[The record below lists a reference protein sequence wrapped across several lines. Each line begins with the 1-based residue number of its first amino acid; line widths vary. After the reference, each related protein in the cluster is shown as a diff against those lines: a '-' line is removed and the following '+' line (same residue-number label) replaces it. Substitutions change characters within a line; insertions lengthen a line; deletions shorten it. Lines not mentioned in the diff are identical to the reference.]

1 MTLPGEV
8 AVSDR
13 SAIRYVRLGYVALN
27 VADLDRS
34 ASFYEEMVG
43 LERVAA
49 PAGTALFRC
58 SDRHHDIA
66 LYQGEPGLKRFA
78 WEMES
83 EAALA
88 AVRASLEGAGTA
100 TRDIPAADLAA
111 LGVAA
116 GLRAVEPT
124 TGAAFE
130 FFLAAPAAAS
140 AYTPTHTRIERLG
153 HLVLASPVPDDTERF
168 MTDVLNFRVSDRVEG
183 VACFMRC
190 FPNPLH
196 HSFGVGRAGGGEAM
210 LQHVNFM
217 VTEIDDIGRALN
229 RFRRGEV
236 PIVFGPGR
244 HPTSESVFLYFL
256 DPDGLTVEYSYGM
269 EEFPETGDRAP
280 RRFPLAPE
288 SVDVWGGRAQRAFGQ
303 VGTIERGDG

>member
-1 MTLPGEV
+1 MSEL
-8 AVSDR
+8 

-34 ASFYEEMVG
+34 AAFYQAMVG
-43 LERVAA
+43 LERVDA
-49 PAGTALFRC
+49 PAGAALFRC

-83 EAALA
+83 GAALA
-88 AVRASLEGAGTA
+88 AVRASLHHAGVA
-100 TRDIPAADLAA
+100 TRDIPAEDLTA
-111 LGVAA
+111 LGLEA

-124 TGAAFE
+124 TGATFE
-130 FFLAAPAAAS
+130 FFLAAPAIAS
-140 AYTPTHTRIERLG
+140 AYAPTHTRIERLG
-153 HLVLASPVPDDTERF
+153 HLVLASPIPGDTERF
-168 MTDVLNFRVSDRVEG
+168 MTDVLNFRVSDRVQG

-196 HSFGVGRAGGGEAM
+196 HSFGVGQARGGEAM

-229 RFRRGEV
+229 RFRRGDV

-256 DPDGLTVEYSYGM
+256 DPDGLTVEYSFGM
-269 EEFPETGDRAP
+269 EEFPEAGDRAP
-280 RRFPLAPE
+280 RQFPLVPE

-303 VGTIERGDG
+303 VGAIERGDG

>member
-1 MTLPGEV
+1 MNDL
-8 AVSDR
+8 

-34 ASFYEEMVG
+34 AAFYEEVVG

-49 PAGTALFRC
+49 PAGTVLFRC

-66 LYQGEPGLKRFA
+66 LYEGQPGLKRFG

-83 EAALA
+83 AAALA
-88 AVRASLEGAGTA
+88 AVRASLEAAGVA
-100 TRDIPAADLAA
+100 TRDAPAADLAA
-111 LGVAA
+111 LGLTAA
-116 GLRAVEPT
+116 IRAVEPT
-124 TGAAFE
+124 TGATFE
-130 FFLAAPAAAS
+130 FFLAAPTTPT
-140 AYTPTHTRIERLG
+140 AYEPTHTRIERLG
-153 HLVLASPVPDDTERF
+153 HLVLASPTPADTERF

-196 HSFGVGRAGGGEAM
+196 HSFGVGQARGGEAM

-229 RFRRGEV
+229 RFRRGDV

-256 DPDGLTVEYSYGM
+256 DPDGLTIEYSYGM
-269 EEFPETGDRAP
+269 EEFPEAGDRAP
-280 RRFPLAPE
+280 RDFPLAPE

-303 VGTIERGDG
+303 VGTIERDNA